1 MTNRFLAAS
10 LTQVRLNARHGIP
23 PMDAGCLREYCAAN
37 GTTPVQVREAEKQ
50 GRDLRASGARCMCP
64 FCESNGLAIVGKE
77 RLRQHHAARRNA
89 QLRTQGVD
97 NYEER
102 SRMIERE
109 IDAWAAFQAVPVK
122 VTRTA

>member
-1 MTNRFLAAS
+1 MSITDEA
-10 LTQVRLNARHGIP
+10 LTQVRLDARHGIP

-37 GTTPVQVREAEKQ
+37 GVTPVQVREAEQQ

-64 FCESNGLAIVGKE
+64 FCESNANNIGAKE
-77 RLRQHHAARRNA
+77 RLRQHYAARRDA
-89 QLRTQGVD
+89 QLRAQGVD
-97 NYEER
+97 NHEER

-109 IDAWAAFQAVPVK
+109 IDAGAAFQAGPVT